1 METDITDTR
10 RRLIHLLGYLA
21 EANDISDYD
30 GTGEAAYAA
39 IYSFGLDESPDRRVG
54 SILRS
59 IWEAAAI
66 EDVVTAI
73 DEVLSAIGNC
83 ETETRNMKAAGWAR
97 VRGSAQSAYYLLIT
111 DMNEEEKGY

>member
-1 METDITDTR
+1 MR

-21 EANDISDYD
+21 EANDIRDYD

-39 IYSFGLDESPDRRVG
+39 IYLFGLDGSPDRRVG
-54 SILRS
+54 SILRNS
-59 IWEAAAI
+59 WEAAAI

-83 ETETRNMKAAGWAR
+83 ETETNNMKAAGWMH
-97 VRGSAQSAYYLLIT
+97 VRGSAQSAYDLLT
-111 DMNEEEKGY
+111 THTNE